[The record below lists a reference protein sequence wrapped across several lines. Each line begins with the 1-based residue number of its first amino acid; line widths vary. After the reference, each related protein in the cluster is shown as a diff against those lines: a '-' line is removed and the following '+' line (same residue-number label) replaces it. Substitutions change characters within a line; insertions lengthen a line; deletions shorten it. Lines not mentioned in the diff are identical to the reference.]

1 LKEILASVEAAVP
14 IEARHKHG
22 TVVKG
27 HASDCCPRNPRQHKG
42 EEVYTILSIDSHENV
57 GTVSY
62 MNWALVRQNGERTDK
77 SQRSATKILLDRIQH
92 PLTILGPDS
101 PSGPCP
107 AHLEKRENTFDKM
120 SAKGYVAVPIQ
131 LL

>member
-1 LKEILASVEAAVP
+1 MELSSKAMPRTAAP
-14 IEARHKHG
+14 G
-22 TVVKG
+22 TPG
-27 HASDCCPRNPRQHKG
+27 NKG